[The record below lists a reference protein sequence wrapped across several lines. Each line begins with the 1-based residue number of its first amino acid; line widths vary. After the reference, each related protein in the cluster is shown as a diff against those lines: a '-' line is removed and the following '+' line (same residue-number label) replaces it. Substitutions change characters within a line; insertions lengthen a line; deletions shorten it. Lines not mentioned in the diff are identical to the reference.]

1 LELIAMGV
9 FDFLRPAAPKR
20 TPVADSQRDK
30 DKSVAGAGAIYFVK
44 WTNKNC
50 TMSDIVKFYNVHEAN
65 IFIADCRREGYFV
78 KSWHESK
85 DEQVAAEVERIKAE
99 LLAVQDSEIDRYKK
113 MARAARTDLD
123 RLKIQYNA
131 AIAELEQ
138 AQKKQADQQETEHA
152 DILQAKEHA
161 QNIIHALNPANIIE
175 MCEQLENDSEFNT
188 MEGAAQLRLIK
199 YYANQIVKL

>member
-1 LELIAMGV
+1 MGV

-20 TPVADSQRDK
+20 TPIADSQRDK

-44 WTNKNC
+44 WTNKKC
-50 TMSDIVKFYNVHEAN
+50 TMSDTVKFYNAHERD

-99 LLAVQDSEIDRYKK
+99 LLAVQDSEINRFKR
-113 MARAARTDLD
+113 MARETRTDLD

-138 AQKKQADQQETEHA
+138 EQKKQADRQETERA
-152 DILQAKEHA
+152 DIIQIKENA
-161 QNIIHALNPANIIE
+161 SAILKALNPANICE
-175 MCEQLENDSEFNT
+175 MCEQLENDAEFST
-188 MEGAAQLRLIK
+188 MDGAAQLRLIK
-199 YYANQIVKL
+199 YYANKILRN